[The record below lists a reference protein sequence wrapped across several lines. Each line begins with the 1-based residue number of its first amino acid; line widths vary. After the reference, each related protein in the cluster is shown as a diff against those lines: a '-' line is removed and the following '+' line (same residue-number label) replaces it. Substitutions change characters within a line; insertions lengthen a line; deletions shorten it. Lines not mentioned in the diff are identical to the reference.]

1 MIYIE
6 CGVTLFFR
14 GDIVMVLL
22 IAASFLLHLTPVPCP
37 HDHPLYVTASV
48 INDCCMSLL
57 HDVTVV
63 CADLTCVADYVTSS
77 KVTTTASSGSYQW
90 LSCVAD
96 LIPQPFTYSLT
107 DSSALSDNLLHLYNA
122 SSMEGHLLLK
132 VLLCTQV
139 YHWTSPATV

>member
-1 MIYIE
+1 MIYFD

-22 IAASFLLHLTPVPCP
+22 IAASFLHHLTPVPCP

-63 CADLTCVADYVTSS
+63 CADLTCVVDYVTGNQ
-77 KVTTTASSGSYQW
+77 VTTTASSGSYQW

-96 LIPQPFTYSLT
+96 LIPQPFTYL
-107 DSSALSDNLLHLYNA
+107 SSTLSDNLLHLYNIP
-122 SSMEGHLLLK
+122 SLEGHLLLK